1 MKDHIISFLI
11 GVLIATPLLI
21 ATIRASEPEPS
32 NLLTEDTVK
41 DLVITTVQA
50 CEFSAGA
57 GKILDRP
64 VQPVK
69 RTYLGEFRISA
80 YCPCDICCPGTSD
93 GITYSETVATE
104 GRTISVDPDVIPL
117 GSIVEID
124 GKTYVAED
132 IGGAIDEN
140 RADIYFDSHAEARE
154 WGVQYKD
161 VYIIGG

>member
-1 MKDHIISFLI
+1 MNDKILSFLI
-11 GVLIATPLLI
+11 GILIATPLLV

-32 NLLTEDTVK
+32 NLLNEDTVK

-57 GKILDRP
+57 GKVLDRP
-64 VQPVK
+64 VQPVE

-80 YCPCDICCPGTSD
+80 YCPCDVCCPGTSD

-117 GSIVEID
+117 GSIVEIG

-140 RADIYFDSHAEARE
+140 RADIYFDSHAEARK
-154 WGVQYKD
+154 WGVQYHD
-161 VYIIGG
+161 LYIIGS

>member
-1 MKDHIISFLI
+1 MKNHILSFLI
-11 GVLIATPLLI
+11 GVLIATPLLV

-32 NLLTEDTVK
+32 NLLNEETVK

-57 GKILDRP
+57 GKVLDRP
-64 VQPVK
+64 VQPVE

-140 RADIYFDSHAEARE
+140 RADIYFDSHSEARK
-154 WGVQYKD
+154 WGVQYHD
-161 VYIIGG
+161 LYIIGS

>member
-1 MKDHIISFLI
+1 MNDKILSFLI
-11 GVLIATPLLI
+11 GVLITTPLLI
-21 ATIRASEPEPS
+21 ATIQASEPEPS
-32 NLLTEDTVK
+32 NLLNEETVK

-64 VQPVK
+64 VQPVE

-93 GITYSETVATE
+93 GLTYSETVATE

-124 GKTYVAED
+124 GKRYVAED
-132 IGGAIDEN
+132 IGGAIEAN
-140 RADIYFDSHAEARE
+140 SADIYFDSHSEARE
-154 WGVQYKD
+154 WGVQYHD
-161 VYIIGG
+161 LYIIGS